1 VTPVA
6 YSLFEDVA
14 RMLGWQSLARIGRR
28 GLRAARARR

>member
-6 YSLFEDVA
+6 YSLFEDLA
-14 RMLGWQSLARIGRR
+14 RMMGWQSLVRIGRR